1 MHAIEQTKRAR
12 PKWWGRTRTPG
23 IALAAL
29 ALVAAACGGHTGGT
43 SGSASSSPSRASAF
57 GSYAGT
63 GGGSSLT
70 ITFTA
75 SASGITGLSGET
87 LLVCTQT
94 SGNSVQYGVSSTIP
108 LDGSKSFTS
117 DTTTQL
123 SSGGNAELKVSG
135 SLDGSG
141 HASGTLSYNLANACD
156 TGTIKWSASIGGST
170 TPTAAPSSSACSPQ
184 PCGTSGGV
192 TLAVTGIKH
201 IPASPVSTAPCDPSA
216 QICAGPSPTPDL
228 VEVMFT
234 VTNNGTTAL
243 DVSGSLDLYGLQPGN
258 GATVNDN
265 DVSSTGTLPDGTAC
279 RGDDASLQPG
289 AHSPTL
295 HTCFLMTDAQVAGPF
310 KFIWSIDTGG
320 PPAGGTIDLSGMTIQ

>member
-94 SGNSVQYGVSSTIP
+94 SGNSVQYGVDSTIP
-108 LDGSKSFTS
+108 LDSRMSFSS

-123 SSGGNAELKVSG
+123 SSGSNAELKVSG
-135 SLDGSG
+135 SLNGSG
-141 HASGTLSYNLANACD
+141 HASGTLSYN
-156 TGTIKWSASIGGST
+156 
-170 TPTAAPSSSACSPQ
+170 
-184 PCGTSGGV
+184 
-192 TLAVTGIKH
+192 
-201 IPASPVSTAPCDPSA
+201 
-216 QICAGPSPTPDL
+216 
-228 VEVMFT
+228 
-234 VTNNGTTAL
+234 
-243 DVSGSLDLYGLQPGN
+243 
-258 GATVNDN
+258 
-265 DVSSTGTLPDGTAC
+265 
-279 RGDDASLQPG
+279 
-289 AHSPTL
+289 
-295 HTCFLMTDAQVAGPF
+295 
-310 KFIWSIDTGG
+310 
-320 PPAGGTIDLSGMTIQ
+320 